1 MNLSHYQ
8 PMDPD
13 VNCRKSK
20 KRVKACGKALP
31 THDSA
36 AILLLEPG
44 KGALRLKA
52 WDGFFDRSPPVF
64 FRLPDPLR
72 DWRPAPA
79 LAERLPQR
87 LRIIACIC
95 GNDFEACARGRPLWA
110 TGDITPPA
118 AGKQDIEQRLQDF
131 PKRCRR
137 HPTTALGW
145 CRGKDI
151 REQTPLS
158 STHAIKSSCHTA
170 LLHSDRTVEHKSRI
184 SGIDS
189 YK

>member
-52 WDGFFDRSPPVF
+52 WDGFFARSPPVF

-72 DWRPAPA
+72 DLRPDPA
-79 LAERLPQR
+79 LAELLPQR
-87 LRIIACIC
+87 LRIIAFIC
-95 GNDFEACARGRPLWA
+95 GNDFEAFARA
-110 TGDITPPA
+110 PPFA
-118 AGKQDIEQRLQDF
+118 RTDLDGIKQREHLRSLV
-131 PKRCRR
+131 PVGWRGPVGEG
-137 HPTTALGW
+137 HPVSLREAVDENAFALASVG
-145 CRGKDI
+145 
-151 REQTPLS
+151 
-158 STHAIKSSCHTA
+158 
-170 LLHSDRTVEHKSRI
+170 
-184 SGIDS
+184 
-189 YK
+189 